1 MYASAIIYRHGDP
14 FENSFSRLNSD
25 SLSRGTSVGH
35 DRGCRLQSHVSL
47 FCVSRSKRSKRSK
60 MVIKVFNLY
69 KVFKV
74 VTV

>member
-1 MYASAIIYRHGDP
+1 MLVCFAS
-14 FENSFSRLNSD
+14 
-25 SLSRGTSVGH
+25 V
-35 DRGCRLQSHVSL
+35 
-47 FCVSRSKRSKRSK
+47 RSKRSKDGFEDGSK